1 MRIVIDTNCLL
12 SCIGKKSPYRNVFD
26 AFLENVFTICCSY
39 EILLEYEEKFNQFW
53 GEEVT
58 NNFLGLIE
66 TSENFEQVLIHFNW
80 RLISKDEDDN
90 KFVDTYLAANAD
102 FLISNDSS
110 ITQLKTNSFPPLNIL
125 KLEEF
130 SDLIKKANL

>member
-1 MRIVIDTNCLL
+1 MKIVIDTNCLL

-26 AFLENVFTICCSY
+26 AFLANVFTICRSH

-58 NNFLGLIE
+58 NNLLGLFEI
-66 TSENFEQVLIHFNW
+66 SENFEQVLIHFNW

-102 FLISNDSS
+102 FLVSNDSS
-110 ITQLKTNSFPPLNIL
+110 ITQLKNNSFPPLNIL